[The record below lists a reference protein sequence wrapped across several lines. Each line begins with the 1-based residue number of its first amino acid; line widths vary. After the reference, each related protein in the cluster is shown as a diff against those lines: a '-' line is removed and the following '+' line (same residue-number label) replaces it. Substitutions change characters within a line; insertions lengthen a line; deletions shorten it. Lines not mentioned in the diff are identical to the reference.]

1 MYDTDQGQLVCMILI
16 KVNLY
21 VQRLEPENNEI
32 AVGE

>member
-1 MYDTDQGQLVCMILI
+1 MYDSDQGQLVCIIMI
-16 KVNLY
+16 KVSLY